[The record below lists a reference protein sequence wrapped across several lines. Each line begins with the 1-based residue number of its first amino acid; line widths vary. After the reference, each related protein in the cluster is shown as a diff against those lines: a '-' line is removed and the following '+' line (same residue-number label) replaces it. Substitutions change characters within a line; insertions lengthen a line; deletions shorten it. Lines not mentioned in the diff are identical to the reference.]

1 MRGLYQKMFD
11 QIHLSENR
19 TWSIRSELVS
29 EGSRIKMEEKTM
41 KKQNFLCRP
50 VGVLA
55 AALAVCAL
63 TVTAF
68 AYGERIVENVYTFVT
83 GGSVEQGVD
92 ENGDAYMSGSV
103 DTDSLAAP
111 VEVKNGRAY
120 LILNGDGTDIT
131 DGFSYT
137 EPYLYDFTGEDGQRH
152 VFVIGGETDAVGWAE
167 FIWNAD
173 GMPSAGSSVFGT
185 SEGRADAPWLD
196 VAMKELGLPW

>member
-83 GGSVEQGVD
+83 SARKKGVSCSCCCIYSITAAVSVV
-92 ENGDAYMSGSV
+92 
-103 DTDSLAAP
+103 P
-111 VEVKNGRAY
+111 
-120 LILNGDGTDIT
+120 
-131 DGFSYT
+131 
-137 EPYLYDFTGEDGQRH
+137 
-152 VFVIGGETDAVGWAE
+152 
-167 FIWNAD
+167 
-173 GMPSAGSSVFGT
+173 
-185 SEGRADAPWLD
+185 
-196 VAMKELGLPW
+196 LG